1 MKADSAGSNPD
12 DATNTETYPNQ
23 PLRDFLA
30 SVGET
35 VANLNTAVV
44 GLDAVEKGHEKPDAL
59 NISWNPKDRVAAAR
73 KSRRFMLEAV
83 LVRVAEALDEFV
95 KAMARMPRF
104 SAIRSNWNSKTSRAE
119 MLADVAF
126 EAVGPDSYLAVGA
139 VLLVHWRNRVVHP
152 RSRASLTPIQRK
164 KLVDSEKE
172 IDEGFAGLSVNR
184 LLADFESGQATLKD
198 ITSLVAMS
206 IRLTRQ
212 IDKAVAVLAVHDLHA
227 LMDYYGLN
235 VRIAEIEMQTT
246 PAKRNASV
254 LRFLKSTAP
263 GLAEV
268 YCRLNLTIDAS

>member
-1 MKADSAGSNPD
+1 
-12 DATNTETYPNQ
+12 
-23 PLRDFLA
+23 
-30 SVGET
+30 
-35 VANLNTAVV
+35 NTAVV
-44 GLDAVEKGHEKPDAL
+44 GLDAVEKGHKKPDAL
-59 NISWNPKDRVAAAR
+59 NISWNPQDRVAAAR

-104 SAIRSNWNSKTSRAE
+104 IAIRSKWNRKTSRAE

-184 LLADFESGQATLKD
+184 
-198 ITSLVAMS
+198 
-206 IRLTRQ
+206 
-212 IDKAVAVLAVHDLHA
+212 
-227 LMDYYGLN
+227 
-235 VRIAEIEMQTT
+235 
-246 PAKRNASV
+246 
-254 LRFLKSTAP
+254 
-263 GLAEV
+263 
-268 YCRLNLTIDAS
+268 